1 MATQEGS
8 SPPGPPGDPASTALV
23 AYSCLPSHPSAD
35 APARPGLFLLAFF
48 LLSSV
53 WSWLHPTRSSRRGCV
68 HPPSAS
74 PQSLSPLPESLPA
87 LSQTWSYGPPT
98 IRPGVWRWGWDGG
111 AFHFECDEPGS
122 VILNL
127 GLEPTQLSLWGE
139 GRECARSC
147 SKGRSL

>member
-35 APARPGLFLLAFF
+35 APARPGPFLLAFCF
-48 LLSSV
+48 PQCGAGCTPPGHQEEGVYIPLV
-53 WSWLHPTRSSRRGCV
+53 PLHRAC
-68 HPPSAS
+68 
-74 PQSLSPLPESLPA
+74 LLPESLPA

-111 AFHFECDEPGS
+111 AFHFKCDEPGS

-139 GRECARSC
+139 GRECARAC